1 MESILTSIKKLLG
14 IGEDYDKFD
23 VDIITHIN
31 TAFSILRQ
39 LGVGPKKGFS
49 ISGVDDVWNDF
60 IPEDN
65 AQFQDVKT
73 YIYLKVKL
81 VFDPPLSASVIESMK
96 ESIHELEW
104 RLNISSDNQSTNNPE
119 SDKNVCISII
129 KSEINANGELVLTY
143 SDNTFVNLGVVV
155 GKDGPKGDKG
165 DSGANGVDG
174 SDGKSAYEIAVNNG
188 FTGTETEWIASLK
201 GEQGIQ
207 GPKGERGIQGPKGDK
222 GDSGVNGVD
231 GQNGTDGI
239 GITSTEINESGE
251 LVLTYSDGSTANV
264 GAVVGAK
271 GEKGDTG
278 ADGQD
283 YVLTDTDKAEIAN
296 IVINEYDSSVMAIL
310 GGDSVAT
317 E

>member
-60 IPEDN
+60 IPEDD

-104 RLNISSDNQSTNNPE
+104 RMNVTAEDKDENIEVPID
-119 SDKNVCISII
+119 
-129 KSEINANGELVLTY
+129 EI
-143 SDNTFVNLGVVV
+143 
-155 GKDGPKGDKG
+155 KDGDEVK
-165 DSGANGVDG
+165 
-174 SDGKSAYEIAVNNG
+174 Y
-188 FTGTETEWIASLK
+188 
-201 GEQGIQ
+201 
-207 GPKGERGIQGPKGDK
+207 
-222 GDSGVNGVD
+222 
-231 GQNGTDGI
+231 
-239 GITSTEINESGE
+239 
-251 LVLTYSDGSTANV
+251 
-264 GAVVGAK
+264 
-271 GEKGDTG
+271 
-278 ADGQD
+278 
-283 YVLTDTDKAEIAN
+283 
-296 IVINEYDSSVMAIL
+296 
-310 GGDSVAT
+310 
-317 E
+317 

>member
-65 AQFQDVKT
+65 TQFQDVKT

-81 VFDPPLSASVIESMK
+81 VFDPPLSSSVIESMK

-143 SDNTFVNLGVVV
+143 SDNTVVNLGVVV

-201 GEQGIQ
+201 GEQ
-207 GPKGERGIQGPKGDK
+207 GIQGPKGDK

-283 YVLTDTDKAEIAN
+283 YVLTDTDKSEIAN
-296 IVINEYDSSVMAIL
+296 IVINEYDNSIMAIL
-310 GGDSVAT
+310 GVDENVT